1 MLYLDNASTT
11 KVLSEVFVAMSK
23 CLQDVY
29 GNPNSLYYEQA
40 VQASKLVEQS
50 REYVAQMFGANSRN
64 VVFTGGATESNN
76 MVIKGIA
83 LKNWERKGHIITSS
97 VEHSSVIETCKYLE
111 SKGFSVTYLP
121 VDHEGKVDLMDIT
134 KSIRTDTILVSIMWV
149 NNETGVFNDIG
160 QISEICEKSGVPFHT
175 DATQAIGKMRIDL
188 KELTKISFVSMS
200 AHKIYGPKGVGCL
213 VIQSNLDKLD
223 PLIHGGEQERGLRG
237 GTLSTHQIVGLGEA
251 ARIVSRDLTKN
262 LKILKKLET
271 KLREHL
277 LKTYGDS
284 IVIHSNTEN
293 KVPGIISVQFKGIN
307 NQLLLKSISEE
318 IAASSGAACSSSKP
332 SHVLAAMGYSDDI
345 IKETI
350 RLSLSP
356 YDEYNDFIV
365 FQ

>member
-11 KVLSEVFVAMSK
+11 KILGEVYDVMSK
-23 CLQDVY
+23 CLKDVY
-29 GNPNSLYYEQA
+29 GNPNSLYYDQA
-40 VQASKLVEQS
+40 TQAKKLVEQS
-50 REYVAQMFGANSRN
+50 REYVAQMFGTNTKDI
-64 VVFTGGATESNN
+64 VFTGGATESNN

-83 LKNWERKGHIITSS
+83 FKNWERKGHIITSS
-97 VEHSSVIETCKYLE
+97 IEHSSIIETCKYLE
-111 SKGFSVTYLP
+111 SKGFNVTYLP
-121 VDHEGKVDLMDIT
+121 VNHEGKVDLLDIINN
-134 KSIRTDTILVSIMWV
+134 IRSDTILVSIMWV
-149 NNETGVFNDIG
+149 NNETGVINDID
-160 QISEICEKSGVPFHT
+160 QISKVCKKSGVPFHT
-175 DATQAIGKMRIDL
+175 DATQAVGKMRIDL
-188 KELTKISFVSMS
+188 RELTEVSFISMS

-213 VIQSNLDKLD
+213 VVQSNLDKLD

-251 ARIVSRDLTKN
+251 ARIVNRDLTNN
-262 LKILKKLET
+262 LKILRKSEK

-284 IVIHSNTEN
+284 VLIHSDIKN

-307 NQLLLKSISEE
+307 NQLLIKSISDE

-332 SHVLAAMGYSDDI
+332 SHVLAAMGFSEDI